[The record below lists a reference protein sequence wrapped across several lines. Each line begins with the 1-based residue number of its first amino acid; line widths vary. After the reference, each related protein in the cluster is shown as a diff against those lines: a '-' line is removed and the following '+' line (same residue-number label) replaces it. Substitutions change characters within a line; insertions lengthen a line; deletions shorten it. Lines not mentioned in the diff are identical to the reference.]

1 MNKKL
6 LISVICLSFF
16 LFTFSFATA
25 ANGAEAQKKNTGFGA
40 NVTKQLK
47 AGAES
52 AEMGIPRENP
62 QGIIAEFIKSL
73 LTVVGTIFLLLV
85 LYSGIMLLTASGE
98 QEKVTKALTTIK
110 MAVIGLFVTLSAYAI
125 TTIVSQVMLKSLEGR
140 VHQAAPPTVQC
151 KVNKWKF
158 WKKDSFDCVS
168 K

>member
-6 LISVICLSFF
+6 LISLLCISFF

-25 ANGAEAQKKNTGFGA
+25 ANGIEAQKKNTGFGA
-40 NVTKQLK
+40 NVKKQLK

-52 AEMGIPRENP
+52 AEMGVARENP

-73 LTVVGTIFLLLV
+73 LTVVGTVFLLLV

-125 TTIVSQVMLKSLEGR
+125 TTIVSQIMLKSLQDQ
-140 VHQAAPPTVQC
+140 VHQEAPPTIQC

-158 WKKDSFDCVS
+158 WQKDSFDCVS

>member
-16 LFTFSFATA
+16 FFTFSFVN
-25 ANGAEAQKKNTGFGA
+25 ANALETNTKQKGFGA

-52 AEMGIPRENP
+52 AEMGVARENP
-62 QGIIAEFIKSL
+62 QVVIAEFIKSL
-73 LTVVGTIFLLLV
+73 LTVVGTVFLLLV

-125 TTIVSQVMLKSLEGR
+125 TTIVSQVMLKSLQDR
-140 VHQAAPPTVQC
+140 VHQEAPPTVQC

-158 WKKDSFDCVS
+158 WQKGSFDCVS
-168 K
+168 R